1 MKFKNIYLILIAS
14 TLVLSACKKEKLDA
28 NSVFVDSTIEK
39 NPLDNY
45 IYNNYVLNYNV
56 DILYKYVDKESSLN
70 YNLLPASYT
79 SSIRLTKL
87 FKYLG
92 FEPYD
97 EVTGS
102 KTFIKKYFPKLINFI
117 GSAAY
122 NNNGTR
128 ILGTAEGA
136 KKITLYEVNSLNATT
151 GVNPDFLTDSYF
163 HTIHHEF
170 QHILNQT
177 TDFPSS
183 FQAISGTSYVDD
195 VWSTIWGTGAAGNGA
210 ALAAGFIS
218 PYASNSA
225 KEDFAELYSFYITLS
240 ATQFNA
246 MLNVTGSTAAGRTI
260 INNKLIAVKN
270 YMLTVWNIDMD
281 VLRAN
286 IVNRKANLATF
297 DQTSL

>member
-1 MKFKNIYLILIAS
+1 MKFIKFYLILLS
-14 TLVLSACKKEKLDA
+14 SVLVISACKKEKLDDQ
-28 NSVFVDSTIEK
+28 SVFVDPTVEK

-45 IYNNYVLNYNV
+45 IYTNFILDYNI
-56 DILYKYVDKESSLN
+56 DILYKYVDRESDLN
-70 YNLLPASYT
+70 YNLLPASYN

-102 KTFIKKYFPKLINFI
+102 KAFIKRYFPKLINFI
-117 GSAAY
+117 GEAAY
-122 NNNGTR
+122 RNNGTKV
-128 ILGTAEGA
+128 LGTAEGA
-136 KKITLYEVNSLNATT
+136 RKITLYEVNRLNATT
-151 GVNPDFLTDSYF
+151 GVNADFLTDSYF

-177 TDFPSS
+177 TDFPTS
-183 FQAISGTSYVDD
+183 FSAISGNAYVDD
-195 VWSTIWGTGAAGNGA
+195 VWNTQYPNNATGIGA

-218 PYASNSA
+218 PYASSSA
-225 KEDFAELYSFYITLS
+225 KEDFAELYSFYVTLS

-246 MLNVTGSTAAGRTI
+246 MLNATGSTAAGRAI
-260 INNKLIAVKN
+260 INTKLIAVKN
-270 YMLTVWNIDMD
+270 YMSSVWNIDMD
-281 VLRAN
+281 ALRAN

>member
-1 MKFKNIYLILIAS
+1 MKYNKIYLLIIS
-14 TLVLSACKKEKLDA
+14 SVLITSACKKEKLDS
-28 NSVFVDSTIEK
+28 NSVFVDSSTEK

-45 IYNNYVLNYNV
+45 IYNNYILNYNV
-56 DILYKYVDKESSLN
+56 DILYKYVDKESNLN
-70 YNLLPASYT
+70 YNLVPASYN

-97 EVTGS
+97 DVTGS
-102 KTFIKKYFPKLINFI
+102 KAFIKRYFPKLINFI
-117 GSAAY
+117 GEAAY

-128 ILGTAEGA
+128 IVGTAEGA
-136 KKITLYEVNSLNATT
+136 KKITLYEVNALNATT
-151 GVNPDFLTDSYF
+151 GINAEFLTDSYF

-183 FQAISGTSYVDD
+183 FQTISGTAYVDD
-195 VWSTIWGTGAAGNGA
+195 VWNTVYPNTAAGIGAAI
-210 ALAAGFIS
+210 AAGFIS

-225 KEDFAELYSFYITLS
+225 KEDFAELFSFYITLS

-246 MLNVTGSTAAGRTI
+246 MLNVSGSTAAGRTI
-260 INNKLIAVKN
+260 INNKLMLVKN
-270 YMLTVWNIDMD
+270 YMQTVWNIDMD

-297 DQTSL
+297 DQTTL

>member
-1 MKFKNIYLILIAS
+1 MKFSKFY
-14 TLVLSACKKEKLDA
+14 LVLFASALVMSACKKEKLDS

-45 IYNNYVLNYNV
+45 IYSNFILNYNV
-56 DILYKYVDKESSLN
+56 DILYKYVDKESDLN
-70 YNLLPASYT
+70 YNLIPASYT

-97 EVTGS
+97 DVTGS
-102 KTFIKKYFPKLINFI
+102 KAFIKRYFPKLINFI
-117 GSAAY
+117 GEAAY
-122 NNNGTR
+122 RNNGTR
-128 ILGTAEGA
+128 VLGTAEGA
-136 KKITLYEVNSLNATT
+136 RKITLYEVNRLTATT
-151 GVNPDFLTDSYF
+151 GVNADFLTDSYF

-177 TDFPSS
+177 TEFPTS
-183 FQAISGTSYVDD
+183 FRTISGTGYVDD
-195 VWSTIWGTGAAGNGA
+195 VWNTTYTSTGAAV
-210 ALAAGFIS
+210 AAGFIS
-218 PYASNSA
+218 PYASSSD

-246 MLNVTGSTAAGRTI
+246 LLNSNGSTAAGRTI
-260 INNKLIAVKN
+260 INNKLVVVKN
-270 YMLTVWNIDMD
+270 YMLSVWNIDMD

-286 IVNRKANLATF
+286 IVNRKANLGTF

>member
-1 MKFKNIYLILIAS
+1 MKFTKYLFLLSSIL
-14 TLVLSACKKEKLDA
+14 LVSACKKEKLDEQ
-28 NSVFVDSTIEK
+28 SVFVDSTVEK

-45 IYNNYVLNYNV
+45 IYNNLVLGYNIDV
-56 DILYKYVDKESSLN
+56 LYKYVDKESDQN
-70 YNLLPASYT
+70 YNLIPADYN
-79 SSIRLTKL
+79 SSIRMTKL
-87 FKYLG
+87 LKYLG

-102 KTFIKKYFPKLINFI
+102 KTFIKRYFPKLINYI
-117 GSAAY
+117 GEAAY
-122 NNNGTR
+122 RNNGTK

-136 KKITLYEVNSLNATT
+136 KKITLYEINRLTATT
-151 GVNPDFLTDSYF
+151 GANANFLTDSYF

-177 TDFPSS
+177 TEFPTS
-183 FQAISGTSYVDD
+183 FKTISGTGYVDD
-195 VWSTIWGTGAAGNGA
+195 IWNTVYTSTAASVT
-210 ALAAGFIS
+210 AGFIS
-218 PYASNSA
+218 PYASSSD

-240 ATQFNA
+240 AAQFDA
-246 MLNVTGSTAAGRTI
+246 MLASAGTSAAAIAGRAI
-260 INNKLIAVKN
+260 IANKLVVVKS

-286 IVNRKANLATF
+286 IVNKKANLGTF

>member
-1 MKFKNIYLILIAS
+1 MKFKKIYLALLAS
-14 TLVLSACKKEKLDA
+14 TLILSACEKEKLNP
-28 NSVFVDSTIEK
+28 NSVFVDSTIER

-45 IYNNYVLNYNV
+45 IYNNLVLDYNI
-56 DILYKYVDKESSLN
+56 DILYKFVDRESDQN
-70 YNLLPASYT
+70 YNLVPASYN
-79 SSIRLTKL
+79 SSIRMTKL
-87 FKYLG
+87 LKYLG

-97 EVTGS
+97 QITGS
-102 KTFIKKYFPKLINFI
+102 KAFIKTYFPKIINYI
-117 GSAAY
+117 GEAAY
-122 NNNGTR
+122 RNNGTR

-136 KKITLYEVNSLNATT
+136 KKITLYEVNRLNATT
-151 GVNPDFLTDSYF
+151 GVNADYLTDSYF

-183 FQAISGTSYVDD
+183 FKSISGTAYVDD
-195 VWSTIWGTGAAGNGA
+195 LWVTNWASAGAAV
-210 ALAAGFIS
+210 AAGFIS
-218 PYASNSA
+218 QYASSSD

-240 ATQFNA
+240 AAQWDARLNA
-246 MLNVTGSTAAGRTI
+246 TGSSAAGRTI
-260 INNKLIAVKN
+260 INNKLLLVKN

-286 IVNRKANLATF
+286 IEARKANLAKF

>member
-1 MKFKNIYLILIAS
+1 MKLVKFYLVLFAS
-14 TLVLSACKKEKLDA
+14 TLMMTACNKEKLDP
-28 NSVFVDSTIEK
+28 NSVFVDSTIER

-45 IYNNYVLNYNV
+45 IYNNYVLNYNI
-56 DILYKYVDKESSLN
+56 DILYKFVDKESDQN

-97 EVTGS
+97 DITGS
-102 KTFIKKYFPKLINFI
+102 KAFIKRYFPKVINYI
-117 GSAAY
+117 GEAAY
-122 NNNGTR
+122 RNNGTK

-136 KKITLYEVNSLNATT
+136 KKITLYEVNRLTATSGINA
-151 GVNPDFLTDSYF
+151 DFLTNSYF

-177 TDFPSS
+177 TEFPTS
-183 FQAISGTSYVDD
+183 FRTISGNTYVDD
-195 VWSTIWGTGAAGNGA
+195 LWVSNWSSAGAAI
-210 ALAAGFIS
+210 AAGFIS
-218 PYASNSA
+218 PYASSSD

-240 ATQFNA
+240 AAEFDA

-260 INNKLIAVKN
+260 INNKIVAVKN
-270 YMLTVWNIDMD
+270 YMLLVWNIDMD
-281 VLRAN
+281 LLRAN
-286 IVNRKANLATF
+286 IVNRKANLGTF

>member
-1 MKFKNIYLILIAS
+1 MKFSKFYLVLLTG
-14 TLVLSACKKEKLDA
+14 TLVMSACKKEKLDS

-45 IYNNYVLNYNV
+45 INTNFILNYNV
-56 DILYKYVDKESSLN
+56 DILYKYVDKESDQN
-70 YNLLPASYT
+70 YNLLPASYS

-97 EVTGS
+97 DVTGS
-102 KTFIKKYFPKLINFI
+102 KAFIKRYFPKLINYI
-117 GSAAY
+117 GEAAY
-122 NNNGTR
+122 RNNGTR

-136 KKITLYEVNSLNATT
+136 RKITLYEVNRLNATT
-151 GVNPDFLTDSYF
+151 GVNADFLTDSYF

-177 TDFPSS
+177 TDFPTS
-183 FQAISGTSYVDD
+183 FNAISGSSYVDD
-195 VWSTIWGTGAAGNGA
+195 VWNTTYTTTGAAV
-210 ALAAGFIS
+210 AAGFIS
-218 PYASNSA
+218 PYASSSG

-246 MLNVTGSTAAGRTI
+246 ILNATGSTAAGRTI
-260 INNKLIAVKN
+260 INNKLVVVKN
-270 YMLTVWNIDMD
+270 YMLSVWNIDMD

>member
-1 MKFKNIYLILIAS
+1 MKFSKFY
-14 TLVLSACKKEKLDA
+14 LVLFASALVMGSCKKEKLDS

-45 IYNNYVLNYNV
+45 IYTKFVLDYNI
-56 DILYKYVDKESSLN
+56 DILYKYVDRESDQN
-70 YNLLPASYT
+70 YNLIPASYN

-97 EVTGS
+97 DVTGS
-102 KTFIKKYFPKLINFI
+102 KAFIKRYFPKLINYI
-117 GSAAY
+117 GEAAY
-122 NNNGTR
+122 RNNGTK

-136 KKITLYEVNSLNATT
+136 RKITLYEVNRLNATT
-151 GVNPDFLTDSYF
+151 GANADYLTDSYF
-163 HTIHHEF
+163 HTVHHEF

-177 TDFPSS
+177 TEFPTS
-183 FQAISGTSYVDD
+183 FRTISGTGYVDD
-195 VWSTIWGTGAAGNGA
+195 VWNTTYTTTGAAV
-210 ALAAGFIS
+210 AAGFIS
-218 PYASNSA
+218 PYASSSD

-246 MLNVTGSTAAGRTI
+246 LLNATGSTAAGRTI
-260 INNKLIAVKN
+260 INNKLVAVKN
-270 YMLTVWNIDMD
+270 YMLSVWNIDMD

>member
-1 MKFKNIYLILIAS
+1 MKFSKFYLALFAGALAI
-14 TLVLSACKKEKLDA
+14 SACKKEKLES

-45 IYNNYVLNYNV
+45 IYNNFILNYNV
-56 DILYKYVDKESSLN
+56 DILYKYVDKESDLN
-70 YNLLPASYT
+70 YNLIPASYN

-97 EVTGS
+97 DVTGS
-102 KTFIKKYFPKLINFI
+102 KAFIKRYFPKLINYI
-117 GSAAY
+117 GEAAY
-122 NNNGTR
+122 RNNGTKV
-128 ILGTAEGA
+128 LGTAEGA
-136 KKITLYEVNSLNATT
+136 KKITLYEVNRLTATT
-151 GVNPDFLTDSYF
+151 GVNADFLTDSYF

-177 TDFPSS
+177 TEFPTS
-183 FQAISGTSYVDD
+183 FNAISGNSYVDD
-195 VWSTIWGTGAAGNGA
+195 VWNTTYTSTGAAV
-210 ALAAGFIS
+210 AAGFIS
-218 PYASNSA
+218 PYSSSGA

-246 MLNVTGSTAAGRTI
+246 LLNSTGSTAAGRTI
-260 INNKLIAVKN
+260 INNKLIVVKN
-270 YMLTVWNIDMD
+270 YMLSVWNIDMD

-286 IVNRKANLATF
+286 IVNRKANLASF
-297 DQTSL
+297 DQTTL

>member
-1 MKFKNIYLILIAS
+1 MKFVKFYTVLFAS
-14 TLVLSACKKEKLDA
+14 TLMITACNKEKLDP

-45 IYNNYVLNYNV
+45 IYNNYVLNYNI
-56 DILYKYVDKESSLN
+56 DILYKFVDKESDQN
-70 YNLLPASYT
+70 YNLLPASYN

-97 EVTGS
+97 DITGS
-102 KTFIKKYFPKLINFI
+102 KAFIKRYFPKVINYI
-117 GSAAY
+117 GEAAY
-122 NNNGTR
+122 RNNGTK

-136 KKITLYEVNSLNATT
+136 KKITLYEVNRLTATT
-151 GVNPDFLTDSYF
+151 GANADFLTDSYF

-177 TDFPSS
+177 TEFPTS
-183 FQAISGTSYVDD
+183 FRSISGNTYVDD
-195 VWSTIWGTGAAGNGA
+195 LWVSNWATPGAAI
-210 ALAAGFIS
+210 AAGFIS
-218 PYASNSA
+218 PYASSSD

-260 INNKLIAVKN
+260 INNKIVAVKN
-270 YMLTVWNIDMD
+270 YMLSVWNIDMD
-281 VLRAN
+281 LLRAN
-286 IVNRKANLATF
+286 IIARKANLVNF
-297 DQTSL
+297 DQTTL